1 MWNYIWPTIGIM
13 NFTGARNESSLHG
26 GDRASLPRSQGAV
39 LYIVLM
45 TWSLLMPRP
54 SNSIIMFQ
62 CLYIYRNIYI
72 YIYMHVYIYIQIHIY
87 IYIYKYIHIFLQI
100 HMYIHTYIN
109 IIYIYIYKKYIQN
122 ICIWKNE
129 SDTSNTLRANC
140 PAKLMGPAVY
150 VQIAQQCISK
160 HRPARQHAHVHAAT
174 FYNVVL
180 SLTGRMKNFK
190 THEALVSCS

>member
-1 MWNYIWPTIGIM
+1 MVVIGLLCHVHKEPSSTSCWWLGHCSCQDPATLSSCSNVYTYIEI
-13 NFTGARNESSLHG
+13 S
-26 GDRASLPRSQGAV
+26 
-39 LYIVLM
+39 
-45 TWSLLMPRP
+45 
-54 SNSIIMFQ
+54 
-62 CLYIYRNIYI
+62 I
-72 YIYMHVYIYIQIHIY
+72 YIYMYICMYIYTYIYKYIYIYIQIHTYIFTNTYVYTYIYLYNIY
-87 IYIYKYIHIFLQI
+87 IY
-100 HMYIHTYIN
+100 
-109 IIYIYIYKKYIQN
+109 IYIYIYKKYIQN
-122 ICIWKNE
+122 ICIWKYE

>member
-54 SNSIIMFQ
+54 CNSIIMFQ

-72 YIYMHVYIYIQIHIY
+72 YIYACIYIYIQTYIKMWVFEVQMPQRSETCQALGRWASLSIAEPLTSSARSAAPQKSPWPISSWMIWIIQKILY
-87 IYIYKYIHIFLQI
+87 IY
-100 HMYIHTYIN
+100 
-109 IIYIYIYKKYIQN
+109 
-122 ICIWKNE
+122 
-129 SDTSNTLRANC
+129 
-140 PAKLMGPAVY
+140 G
-150 VQIAQQCISK
+150 
-160 HRPARQHAHVHAAT
+160 
-174 FYNVVL
+174 
-180 SLTGRMKNFK
+180 
-190 THEALVSCS
+190 

>member
-1 MWNYIWPTIGIM
+1 M

-54 SNSIIMFQ
+54 CNSIIMFQ

-72 YIYMHVYIYIQIHIY
+72 YIYACIYIYIYIYIQIHTY
-87 IYIYKYIHIFLQI
+87 IYIYTNTYIYFYKYICIYNIYL
-100 HMYIHTYIN
+100 Y

-122 ICIWKNE
+122 ICI
-129 SDTSNTLRANC
+129 
-140 PAKLMGPAVY
+140 
-150 VQIAQQCISK
+150 
-160 HRPARQHAHVHAAT
+160 
-174 FYNVVL
+174 
-180 SLTGRMKNFK
+180 
-190 THEALVSCS
+190 

>member
-1 MWNYIWPTIGIM
+1 MWPTIGIM

-54 SNSIIMFQ
+54 CNSIIMFQ

-72 YIYMHVYIYIQIHIY
+72 YICMYIYIYIQIHIY

-109 IIYIYIYKKYIQN
+109 IIYIYIYTYIKN
-122 ICIWKNE
+122 IYKIFVFENMNQIHQILCE
-129 SDTSNTLRANC
+129 
-140 PAKLMGPAVY
+140 
-150 VQIAQQCISK
+150 QIARQSWWAQQYTCK
-160 HRPARQHAHVHAAT
+160 L
-174 FYNVVL
+174 L
-180 SLTGRMKNFK
+180 SNASPSIGLQGSMLMSMLRHSTMWCFHWQVAWKTSRRMK
-190 THEALVSCS
+190 H

>member
-1 MWNYIWPTIGIM
+1 M

-54 SNSIIMFQ
+54 CNSIIMFQ

-72 YIYMHVYIYIQIHIY
+72 YICMYIY
-87 IYIYKYIHIFLQI
+87 IYI
-100 HMYIHTYIN
+100 
-109 IIYIYIYKKYIQN
+109 KYIQN
-122 ICIWKNE
+122 ICILKYE